1 MYDKIIYALTFK
13 TLRSMITYNLLE
25 DNYLIENFSG
35 SLNAGEF
42 IRMKQNQID
51 DTDYGRIRGIVMDL
65 RKMKID
71 FSKEKLNQFFA
82 WLLRNKAIIENKSVA
97 ILTKTMEQLNFG
109 YRLSELF
116 NENLV
121 EARVEQFSSKKQAF
135 LWLTDNRASGR

>member
-1 MYDKIIYALTFK
+1 
-13 TLRSMITYNLLE
+13 MITYNLLE

-35 SLNAGEF
+35 SLNTGEF

-65 RKMKID
+65 RKMKIT
-71 FSKEKLNQFFA
+71 FTKEKLDQFFA
-82 WLLRNKAIIENKSVA
+82 WLVRNKAIIENKSVA

-116 NENLV
+116 SENLMT
-121 EARVEQFSSKKQAF
+121 ARVEQFSSKKEAYI
-135 LWLTDNRASGR
+135 WLTDNRANGR

>member
-1 MYDKIIYALTFK
+1 
-13 TLRSMITYNLLE
+13 MITYNLLE

-65 RKMKID
+65 RKMKIT
-71 FSKEKLNQFFA
+71 FTKEKLDQFFA
-82 WLLRNKAIIENKSVA
+82 WLVRNKAIIENKSVA

-116 NENLV
+116 SENLMT
-121 EARVEQFSSKKQAF
+121 ARVEQFSSKKEAY
-135 LWLTDNRASGR
+135 LWLTDNRASDR

>member
-1 MYDKIIYALTFK
+1 
-13 TLRSMITYNLLE
+13 MITYNLLE

-65 RKMKID
+65 RKMKIT
-71 FSKEKLNQFFA
+71 FTKEKLDQFFA
-82 WLLRNKAIIENKSVA
+82 WLVRNKAIIENKSVA

-116 NENLV
+116 SENLMT
-121 EARVEQFSSKKQAF
+121 ARVEQFSSKKEAY
-135 LWLTDNRASGR
+135 LWLTDNRANGR

>member
-1 MYDKIIYALTFK
+1 
-13 TLRSMITYNLLE
+13 MITYNLLE

-35 SLNAGEF
+35 SLNTGEF

-71 FSKEKLNQFFA
+71 FTKEKLNQFFA
-82 WLLRNKAIIENKSVA
+82 WLVRNKVIIENKSVA

-116 NENLV
+116 NENLAT
-121 EARVEQFSSKKQAF
+121 ARVEQFSSKQQAY
-135 LWLTDNRASGR
+135 LWLTDNRANGR

>member
-1 MYDKIIYALTFK
+1 
-13 TLRSMITYNLLE
+13 MITYNLLE
-25 DNYLIENFSG
+25 DKYLIENFSG

-51 DTDYGRIRGIVMDL
+51 DTDYGRISGIVMDL
-65 RKMKID
+65 RKMKIN
-71 FSKEKLNQFFA
+71 FTKEKLDQFFA
-82 WLLRNKAIIENKSVA
+82 WLVRNKVIIENKSVA

-121 EARVEQFSSKKQAF
+121 TARVEQFSSKKEAY
-135 LWLTDNRASGR
+135 LWITDNRANGR

>member
-1 MYDKIIYALTFK
+1 
-13 TLRSMITYNLLE
+13 MITYNLLE

-65 RKMKID
+65 RKMKIN

-82 WLLRNKAIIENKSVA
+82 WLVRNKVIIENKSVA
-97 ILTKTMEQLNFG
+97 ILTKNMEQLNFG

-121 EARVEQFSSKKQAF
+121 EARVEQFSSKQQAY
-135 LWLTDNRASGR
+135 LWLTDNRANGR